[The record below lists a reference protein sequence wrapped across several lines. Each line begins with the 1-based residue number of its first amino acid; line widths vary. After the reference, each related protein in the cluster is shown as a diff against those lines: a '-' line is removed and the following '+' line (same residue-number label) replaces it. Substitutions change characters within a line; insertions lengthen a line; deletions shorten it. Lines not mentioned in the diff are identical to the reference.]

1 MNSPTTSQFTSLCLK
16 LVGVILIFSSLLD
29 YLTLA
34 IPPELLDSQWQFN
47 FTTQL
52 VDRGIVPMVG
62 IAFLLVGY
70 WIDASAGSAVKKSG
84 FELRVPIFILS
95 SFLGLIFL
103 LLVPLH
109 LNNLRQ
115 VSSSALT
122 QIEQR
127 ADQAESNIK
136 AQYDQLNT
144 LASDPQRLQQL
155 DSQIKEIDSALASG
169 QLQGNPL
176 NSEQIQKLE
185 ASKKQLQNFRE
196 LAKNPEGLEGRLSE
210 LQNQLRDERLE
221 QEKRAKANAIKQG
234 LRTGLSSLLLAI
246 GYIALGWLGLK
257 NMGSTKISSKKVSD
271 R

>member
-1 MNSPTTSQFTSLCLK
+1 MNNPIISQFTSFCLK
-16 LVGVILIFSSLLD
+16 LVGLILILSSLLD

-47 FTTQL
+47 FTTQV

-62 IAFLLVGY
+62 IAFILVGY
-70 WIDASAGSAVKKSG
+70 WIDASAGSRVKKSG

-115 VSSSALT
+115 VSSSTLT

-136 AQYDQLNT
+136 AQYDQLNI
-144 LASDPQRLQQL
+144 LANDPQRLQQL
-155 DSQIKEIDSALASG
+155 DSQIKEIDGILASG
-169 QLQGNPL
+169 QLQGNAL
-176 NSEQIQKLE
+176 NNEQIQSLE
-185 ASKKQLQNFRE
+185 ERKKQLQNFRE
-196 LAKNPEGLEGRLSE
+196 LAQNPEDLEGRLSQ

-221 QEKRAKANAIKQG
+221 QENRAKANALKQG
-234 LRTGLSSLLLAI
+234 LRTGLNSLLLAI

-257 NMGSTKISSKKVSD
+257 NMGGTKISSKKISAG
-271 R
+271 

>member
-1 MNSPTTSQFTSLCLK
+1 MNSPTISQFTSFCLK
-16 LVGVILIFSSLLD
+16 LVGVILIISSLLD

-34 IPPELLDSQWQFN
+34 IPPELLDPQWQFN
-47 FTTQL
+47 FTTQV

-62 IAFLLVGY
+62 IAFILVGY

-84 FELRVPIFILS
+84 FELRVPIFIFS
-95 SFLGLIFL
+95 SLLGLIFL

-115 VSSSALT
+115 VSSSTLT

-127 ADQAESNIK
+127 ADRAESTIK
-136 AQYDQLNT
+136 AQFDELNT
-144 LASDPQRLQQL
+144 LANDPQRLQQL
-155 DSQIKEIDSALASG
+155 DSEIKKIDSFLASG
-169 QLQGNPL
+169 QFQGNSL
-176 NSEQIQKLE
+176 NSEQIQGLE
-185 ASKKQLQNFRE
+185 ERKKQLQNFRE
-196 LAKNPEGLEGRLSE
+196 LAKNPEGLEARLGE

-221 QEKRAKANAIKQG
+221 QENRAKANALKQG
-234 LRTGLSSLLLAI
+234 LRTGVSSLLLAI

-257 NMGSTKISSKKVSD
+257 NLSSTKIGSKKASV